1 MIGMLRAL
9 RKKMYNMQ
17 DQMGNISR
25 EMQTLRNNKKEI
37 LATKKIITEMNTFE
51 GLINRLDG
59 HSSCNLW

>member
-37 LATKKIITEMNTFE
+37 LATKKNY
-51 GLINRLDG
+51 NR
-59 HSSCNLW
+59 NEYF